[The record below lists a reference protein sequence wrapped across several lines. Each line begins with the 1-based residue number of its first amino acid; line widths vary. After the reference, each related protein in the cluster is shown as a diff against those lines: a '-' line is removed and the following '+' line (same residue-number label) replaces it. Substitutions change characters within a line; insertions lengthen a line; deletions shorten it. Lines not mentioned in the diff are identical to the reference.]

1 MKNLITR
8 TMAGVVYVAV
18 ILAAILIDSNG
29 IYLLGLL
36 FAILAGIELQNL
48 CCGKAQNVTEFINK
62 CMAVLGTAGCFAIT
76 ISPFILLCG
85 WVVSKSTC
93 TLITTYATTAIAI
106 IGIVAIAMRFLL
118 TLYDKRQGAL
128 QRFAYSA
135 TGWIYIAV
143 PLGCLAALGDTSGL
157 GRQVPLMLF
166 VMIWLNDTG
175 AYCVGSLY
183 GKRRL
188 FERLSPKKS
197 WEGFWGG
204 MAFSIIAG
212 VVFALLSYSSDHTP
226 DMSKGLYAAAWAL
239 IGSAISVAATW
250 GDLFESLIKRTMG
263 VKDSGRLIPGH
274 GGILDRI
281 DSLLFAAPVML
292 VLEILIFG

>member
-8 TMAGVVYVAV
+8 TLAGVVYVAV

-29 IYLLGLL
+29 IYLLGML

-93 TLITTYATTAIAI
+93 TLITYATTAIAI

-128 QRFAYSA
+128 QRFA
-135 TGWIYIAV
+135 
-143 PLGCLAALGDTSGL
+143 
-157 GRQVPLMLF
+157 
-166 VMIWLNDTG
+166 
-175 AYCVGSLY
+175 
-183 GKRRL
+183 
-188 FERLSPKKS
+188 
-197 WEGFWGG
+197 
-204 MAFSIIAG
+204 
-212 VVFALLSYSSDHTP
+212 
-226 DMSKGLYAAAWAL
+226 
-239 IGSAISVAATW
+239 
-250 GDLFESLIKRTMG
+250 
-263 VKDSGRLIPGH
+263 
-274 GGILDRI
+274 
-281 DSLLFAAPVML
+281 
-292 VLEILIFG
+292 

>member
-8 TMAGVVYVAV
+8 TLAGVVYVAV

-29 IYLLGLL
+29 IYLLGML

-48 CCGKAQNVTEFINK
+48 CCGKAQNVTEFIK
-62 CMAVLGTAGCFAIT
+62 

-93 TLITTYATTAIAI
+93 TLITYATTAIAI

-135 TGWIYIAV
+135 MGWIYIAV

-175 AYCVGSLY
+175 AYCVGSLC
-183 GKRRL
+183 GKHRL